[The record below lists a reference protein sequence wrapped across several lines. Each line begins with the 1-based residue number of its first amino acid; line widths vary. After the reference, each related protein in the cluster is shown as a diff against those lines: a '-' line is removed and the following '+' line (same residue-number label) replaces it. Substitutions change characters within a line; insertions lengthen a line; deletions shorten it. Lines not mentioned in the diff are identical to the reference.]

1 MMAREAAGENWIP
14 CSPSAHFP
22 SASLP
27 LFSFAGYIKDFP
39 ASGLLHMLSSHDQN
53 GPSCPLFSSP
63 LGPCSGV
70 FLRRASLTL
79 SRDEGLFHQGFS
91 G

>member
-63 LGPCSGV
+63 LGRVCFRCVSQE
-70 FLRRASLTL
+70 SL
-79 SRDEGLFHQGFS
+79 SDPQPG
-91 G
+91 